1 MKGTPEVSA
10 GDIFAQSRSI
20 HMAFS
25 YFFYLFIY
33 FATNKLQKK
42 VKNKRIKFKLR

>member
-25 YFFYLFIY
+25 YFFFYLFILPLINY
-33 FATNKLQKK
+33 
-42 VKNKRIKFKLR
+42 KRK